1 LVIVPGGRRRC
12 VHMLQKTAPELGANQ
27 EQQHYGG
34 KREFAYRVDLNQS
47 LSERIVDGE
56 FGATGTEA

>member
-1 LVIVPGGRRRC
+1 
-12 VHMLQKTAPELGANQ
+12 MLQKTAPELGANQ